1 MVDDLVDVS
10 FISLITAIGAIILA
24 HPVATLIVSVAMLIL
39 GLLFL
44 ITFMYLL
51 LFGGLGIFLI
61 YVDSKIK
68 PEKPYLSYL
77 GIVLIVIGL
86 VMQFAPVS
94 FYPVFYA
101 ILACGALF
109 VTLKYILPDVKM
121 QYNALA
127 SVILG
132 IVVFFMM
139 AYGVAFTT
147 YSVAGTVHVRTES
160 LAEAIHNALLSI
172 HLTRW

>member
-10 FISLITAIGAIILA
+10 FISIVATLGAMVLA
-24 HPVATLIVSVAMLIL
+24 HPVATLIIGVALLIL
-39 GLLFL
+39 GLLFV

-51 LFGGLGIFLI
+51 LFGGLGILLL

-77 GIVLIVIGL
+77 GILLLIIGL

-101 ILACGALF
+101 ILASGVLF
-109 VTLKYILPDVKM
+109 VALKYIIPDVNV
-121 QYNALA
+121 QHNALA
-127 SVILG
+127 SAILG
-132 IVVFFMM
+132 IAVFFMM

-147 YSVAGTVHVRTES
+147 YSVAGTVHVRTQS

>member
-10 FISLITAIGAIILA
+10 FISFIATLGALVLA

-39 GLLFL
+39 GLLFM

-51 LFGGLGIFLI
+51 LFGGLGILLI

-77 GIVLIVIGL
+77 GIVLLIIGL

-109 VTLKYILPDVKM
+109 VTLKYIIPDIKA
-121 QYNALA
+121 QHNALA

-132 IVVFFMM
+132 IAVFFVM
-139 AYGVAFTT
+139 AYGVSFTT
-147 YSVAGTVHVRTES
+147 YSIAGTVHVRTES